1 MQGFFVPADKQ
12 VAKRYNLFTP
22 ALSERLVPLAED
34 PEHDFEKMAAPD
46 SGIGTGRL
54 RDLPTHVPEQR

>member
-1 MQGFFVPADKQ
+1 MRTYKQ

-34 PEHDFEKMAAPD
+34 HEHDPEKMAAPD
-46 SGIGTGRL
+46 CGIGTGRL
-54 RDLPTHVPEQR
+54 RHLPTHLPEQR